1 VYAAF
6 VCCICA
12 ELEQLMQQVHLMV
25 WPQAGEA
32 AAAAAAAAT
41 AAQVAAA
48 AAPTPADLQQLPVPS
63 FSSNSSSGTDTC
75 MGGTSSGGLMA
86 AAAGSSSS
94 GSGSDTGS
102 LARQKSL
109 STLLVDLEASEQL
122 LQLLKDVDQRV
133 QMLMTIE

>member
-1 VYAAF
+1 VF
-6 VCCICA
+6 A

-32 AAAAAAAAT
+32 AAAAAAAT

-48 AAPTPADLQQLPVPS
+48 AAPTPADLQQLPTP
-63 FSSNSSSGTDTC
+63 TPTP
-75 MGGTSSGGLMA
+75 
-86 AAAGSSSS
+86 AGSS
-94 GSGSDTGS
+94 GSGSDTGL
-102 LARQKSL
+102 LARQKNL
-109 STLLVDLEASEQL
+109 NTLLVDLEASEQL

>member
-1 VYAAF
+1 MCWF
-6 VCCICA
+6 VATVFA

-25 WPQAGEA
+25 WPQAGQA

-41 AAQVAAA
+41 AAQMAAA
-48 AAPTPADLQQLPVPS
+48 AAPTPADLQQLPAPS
-63 FSSNSSSGTDTC
+63 FSSNSSSGTEAYAS
-75 MGGTSSGGLMA
+75 GTSSSGLMA

-94 GSGSDTGS
+94 GSGSCTGS

-109 STLLVDLEASEQL
+109 NTLLVDLEASEQL

-133 QMLMTIE
+133 QRLMTIE